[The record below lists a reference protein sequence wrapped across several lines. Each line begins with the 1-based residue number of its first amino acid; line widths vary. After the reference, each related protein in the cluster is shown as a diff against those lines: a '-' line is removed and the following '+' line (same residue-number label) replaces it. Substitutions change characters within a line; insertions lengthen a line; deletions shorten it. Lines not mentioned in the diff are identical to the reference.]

1 LILKG
6 YIENFEF
13 NTIFGNLRE
22 IMNHLT
28 KNKIRHRWNKIK
40 GVPIEWDLRL
50 YRRILA
56 KINEIDLG
64 KASDKELKD
73 RSAGLIEQTMQGTPL
88 GKLLIEAYA
97 LVRETAW
104 RTVGMRPFD
113 VQVIAGMVMH
123 HGKLAEMNTGEGK
136 TLVAVFPAYLN
147 ALSGKGVH
155 IHTFN
160 DYLARR
166 DAAWMGPI
174 YEFLGLSV
182 GCIQEGM
189 SPSERKKAYNSDI
202 TYSTAKEAGFDYLRD
217 HLCYD
222 KKDCVHRE
230 FHYVIVDEADSI
242 LIDEARVPL
251 VIAGSTDKPKA
262 DSGQLGQ
269 IAKGLKED
277 IDFETDEGKRNIYLT
292 PSGLKRVENILEVK
306 NLHAAENLDL
316 LTRLN
321 QALHAEYLLH
331 RDIDYIVRK
340 GKIEI
345 VDEFTGRV
353 VEDRHWPDGLQAA
366 VEAKEKLSVGSGGSI
381 LGSIT
386 LQHFLELYPKIS
398 GMTATAQPAADELKQ
413 FYGLTVVVIPPNRPC
428 IRTDHPDEIFTHKEA
443 KTQALIDEIRHCR
456 EIGRPVLVGTA
467 SVEESEELAAALK
480 ITGISCDVL
489 NAKNDE
495 QEAKIIA
502 QAGSPGAVT
511 ISTNMAGRGTDIKLG
526 GDKEQSKDKVVELGG
541 LFVIG
546 TNRHE
551 SLRVD
556 QQLRGRAGRQ
566 GDPGSSRFFT
576 SLEDNLIQRYNIR
589 NILPKKYRSLKQDR
603 PIDNSLVHRQID
615 HGQRIIEGQN
625 FEIRKTL
632 WKYSILVEKHRE
644 ITQSRRQEILHDG
657 SHLGF
662 LEDATPKR
670 YSKVKSLMGES
681 RIHEI
686 EQRITLYAID
696 QCWTDH
702 LAMIADIREGI
713 HLTSV
718 GGQSPIREFHKIV
731 DQEFQ
736 QLEKKIDGTI
746 LQTFKSLPIT
756 EQGVNLDDAGIR
768 GPSSTWTYVITDNQ
782 FGLWVGMIQ
791 GSNIGATAVAA
802 AAYGPLY
809 ILMGLV
815 QRFRKKPKTF
825 N

>member
-1 LILKG
+1 MTKKKIL
-6 YIENFEF
+6 
-13 NTIFGNLRE
+13 
-22 IMNHLT
+22 
-28 KNKIRHRWNKIK
+28 HRWNKLK
-40 GVPIEWDLRL
+40 GVPIEWDLNP
-50 YRRILA
+50 YRKILA
-56 KINEIDLG
+56 KINTIDLE
-64 KASDKELKD
+64 KISDEELKK
-73 RSAGLIEQTMQGTPL
+73 RSAYLTEQARQGTAL
-88 GKLLIEAYA
+88 DDLLVEAYA

-104 RTVGMRPFD
+104 RTIGMRPFD
-113 VQVIAGMVMH
+113 VQVMAGIVMH
-123 HGKLAEMNTGEGK
+123 QGKLAEMNTGEGK
-136 TLVAVFPAYLN
+136 TLVAVLPAYLN

-189 SPSERKKAYNSDI
+189 SPNERKKAYNCDI
-202 TYSTAKEAGFDYLRD
+202 TYSTAKEAGFDFLRD
-217 HLCYD
+217 HLCYR
-222 KKDCVHRE
+222 KEDCVHRE

-251 VIAGSTDKPKA
+251 VIAGSTDKPEA
-262 DSGQLGQ
+262 DPGQLGQ
-269 IAKGLKED
+269 IAKSLKEG

-292 PSGLKRVENILEVK
+292 PSGLKRIEHILEVK
-306 NLHAAENLDL
+306 NLHAPENLDV

-366 VEAKEKLSVGSGGSI
+366 VEAKEKLRLGSGGSI

-398 GMTATAQPAADELKQ
+398 GMTATAQPAAEELKQ
-413 FYGLTVVVIPPNRPC
+413 FYGLTVVVVPPNRSC
-428 IRTDHPDEIFTHKEA
+428 IRQDHPDEIFTHKAA
-443 KTQALIDEIRHCR
+443 KTEALIHEIRRCH
-456 EIGRPVLVGTA
+456 ETERPVLVGTA

-480 ITGISCDVL
+480 KAGISCDVL

-495 QEAKIIA
+495 LEAQIIA
-502 QAGSPGAVT
+502 QAGNPGAVT

-526 GDKEQSKDKVVELGG
+526 GDKEQERDKVVKLGG
-541 LFVIG
+541 LYVIG

-589 NILPKKYRSLKQDR
+589 NLLPKKFRSLEQEV
-603 PIDNSLVHRQID
+603 PIDNPLVHREIAR
-615 HGQRIIEGQN
+615 GQRIIEGQN

-632 WKYSILVEKHRE
+632 WKYSILVEKQRE
-644 ITQSRRQEILHDG
+644 MTQRRRQEILIDG
-657 SHLGF
+657 SNIGF
-662 LEDATPKR
+662 LEDAAPRR
-670 YSKVKSLMGES
+670 YSELISLVGED
-681 RIHEI
+681 RMRQI

-696 QCWTDH
+696 RRWTEH
-702 LAMIADIREGI
+702 LAVIADIREGI

-736 QLEKKIDGTI
+736 QLEHKIDDTI
-746 LQTFKSLPIT
+746 LETFKSLPVT
-756 EQGVNLDDAGIR
+756 ENGVDLDEGGIR

-809 ILMGLV
+809 ILLGLI
-815 QRFRKKPKTF
+815 QRFWKKQKK
-825 N
+825 

>member
-1 LILKG
+1 
-6 YIENFEF
+6 
-13 NTIFGNLRE
+13 
-22 IMNHLT
+22 MNHLT
-28 KNKIRHRWNKIK
+28 KKKILHRWNKLRGI
-40 GVPIEWDLRL
+40 PIEWDLGP
-50 YRRILA
+50 YRKILA
-56 KINEIDLG
+56 QINKIDLES
-64 KASDKELKD
+64 ASDKELKK
-73 RSAGLIEQTMQGTPL
+73 RSARLIEQAQKGTSL
-88 GKLLIEAYA
+88 DELLVEAYA

-113 VQVIAGMVMH
+113 VQVIAGIVMH
-123 HGKLAEMNTGEGK
+123 QGKLAEMNTGEGK
-136 TLVAVFPAYLN
+136 TLVAVLSAYLN
-147 ALSGKGVH
+147 ALFGKGVH

-217 HLCYD
+217 HLCY
-222 KKDCVHRE
+222 KKEDLVHRE
-230 FHYVIVDEADSI
+230 FHFVIVDEADSI

-251 VIAGSTDKPKA
+251 VIAGSTDKPKPEP
-262 DSGQLGQ
+262 GHLVQ

-277 IDFETDEGKRNIYLT
+277 VDFETDEGKRNIYLT
-292 PSGLKRVENILEVK
+292 PSGLQRIETILGCK
-306 NLHAAENLDL
+306 NLHAPENLDL

-366 VEAKEKLSVGSGGSI
+366 VEAKEKLRLGSGGSI

-386 LQHFLELYPKIS
+386 LQHFLELYPKIC
-398 GMTATAQPAADELKQ
+398 GMTATAQPAADEFKQ
-413 FYGLTVVVIPPNRPC
+413 FYGLTVVVVPTNRPC
-428 IRTDHPDEIFTHKEA
+428 IRIDHPDEIFTHKEA
-443 KTQALIDEIRHCR
+443 KTEALIDEIGLCHST
-456 EIGRPVLVGTA
+456 ERPILVGTA
-467 SVEESEELAAALK
+467 SVEESEDLASALENA
-480 ITGISCDVL
+480 GISCHVL

-495 QEAKIIA
+495 LEAQIIA

-526 GDKEQSKDKVVELGG
+526 GDKEQQRDKVVSLGG
-541 LFVIG
+541 LYVIG

-576 SLEDNLIQRYNIR
+576 SLEDNLIERYNIR
-589 NILPKKYRSLKQDR
+589 NLLPKKYRSLKQDD
-603 PIDNSLVHRQID
+603 PIDNPLVQKEIAR
-615 HGQRIIEGQN
+615 GQRIIEGQN

-632 WKYSILVEKHRE
+632 WKYSILVEKQRE
-644 ITQSRRQEILHDG
+644 MTQPRRQEILCDG
-657 SHLGF
+657 SNLGF
-662 LEDATPKR
+662 LEDAAPKL
-670 YSKVKSLMGES
+670 YSKLESLMGEN
-681 RIHEI
+681 RMQKI
-686 EQRITLYAID
+686 EQQITLYAID
-696 QCWTDH
+696 RCWTEH
-702 LAMIADIREGI
+702 LAKIAEIREGI

-718 GGQSPIREFHKIV
+718 AGQSPIREFHKIV

-736 QLEKKIDGTI
+736 QLEHKIDDTI
-746 LQTFKSLPIT
+746 LQTFRSLPVT
-756 EQGVNLDDAGIR
+756 EKGVDLDEEGIR

-782 FGLWVGMIQ
+782 FGLWVGMLQ
-791 GSNIGATAVAA
+791 GSNIGFTAAAA

-809 ILMGLV
+809 ILLGLI
-815 QRFRKKPKTF
+815 QRFYKKPK

>member
-1 LILKG
+1 
-6 YIENFEF
+6 
-13 NTIFGNLRE
+13 
-22 IMNHLT
+22 MNHLT
-28 KNKIRHRWNKIK
+28 KKKILHHWNKLK
-40 GVPIEWDLRL
+40 GVSVEWDLSS
-50 YRRILA
+50 YRKILT
-56 KINEIDLG
+56 KISEIDLS
-64 KASDKELKD
+64 KASDKELKK
-73 RSAGLIEQTMQGTPL
+73 RSERLIEKARQGTFL
-88 GKLLIEAYA
+88 DKLLGEAYA

-113 VQVIAGMVMH
+113 VQVFAGIVMH
-123 HGKLAEMNTGEGK
+123 QGKLAEMNTGEGK
-136 TLVAVFPAYLN
+136 TLVAVLPAYLN
-147 ALSGKGVH
+147 AISGKGVH

-174 YEFLGLSV
+174 YKFLGLKV

-189 SPSERKKAYNSDI
+189 SPSERKKAYNADI
-202 TYSTAKEAGFDYLRD
+202 TYSTAKEAGFDFLRD
-217 HLCYD
+217 QLCFE
-222 KKDCVHRE
+222 KKDLVHRE

-251 VIAGSTDKPKA
+251 VIAGSTDRPKA
-262 DSGQLGQ
+262 DPGHLVQ

-277 IDFETDEGKRNIYLT
+277 VDFETDEGKRNIYLT
-292 PSGLKRVENILEVK
+292 PAGLQRVETILDCN
-306 NLHAAENLDL
+306 NLHAPENIDL

-353 VEDRHWPDGLQAA
+353 VEDQHWPDGLQAA
-366 VEAKEKLSVGSGGSI
+366 VEAKEKLRLGSGGSI

-413 FYGLTVVVIPPNRPC
+413 FYGLTVVVVPPNRPC
-428 IRTDHPDEIFTHKEA
+428 IRKDFSDEIYTHKKA
-443 KTQALIDEIRHCR
+443 KTDALIDEIKRCH
-456 EIGRPVLVGTA
+456 ETERPVLVGTA
-467 SVEESEELAAALK
+467 SVEESEELAADLEK
-480 ITGISCDVL
+480 SGVSCHVL

-495 QEAKIIA
+495 LEAQIIA

-511 ISTNMAGRGTDIKLG
+511 ISTNMAGRGTDIRLG
-526 GDKEQSKDKVVELGG
+526 GDKEQERDKIVGLGG
-541 LFVIG
+541 LYVIG

-551 SLRVD
+551 SLRID

-566 GDPGSSRFFT
+566 GDPGSSRFFI
-576 SLEDNLIQRYNIR
+576 SLEDNLIERYNMR
-589 NILPKKYRSLKQDR
+589 NLLPKKYRALKQAK
-603 PIDNSLVHRQID
+603 PIGNPLVQKEIAR
-615 HGQRIIEGQN
+615 GQRIIEGQN

-632 WKYSILVEKHRE
+632 WKYSILVERQRDM
-644 ITQSRRQEILHDG
+644 TQRRRQEILCDG
-657 SHLGF
+657 SNLGF
-662 LEDATPKR
+662 LEDAAPKL
-670 YSKVKSLMGES
+670 YSRLESLMGES

-686 EQRITLYAID
+686 EQQITLYAID
-696 QCWTDH
+696 QSWTEH

-736 QLEKKIDGTI
+736 QLEQKIDNTI
-746 LQTFKSLPIT
+746 LQTFKSLPVT
-756 EQGVNLDDAGIR
+756 EKGIDLDEEGIR

-782 FGLWVGMIQ
+782 FGLWVGMLQ

-802 AAYGPLY
+802 AAFGPLY
-809 ILMGLV
+809 ILLGLV
-815 QRFRKKPKTF
+815 QRFYKKEKK
-825 N
+825 

>member
-1 LILKG
+1 
-6 YIENFEF
+6 
-13 NTIFGNLRE
+13 
-22 IMNHLT
+22 MNHLT
-28 KNKIRHRWNKIK
+28 KKKIQHRWNKLK
-40 GVPIEWDLRL
+40 GVPIEWDLTL
-50 YRRILA
+50 YRKILE
-56 KINEIDLG
+56 KIDAIDLG
-64 KASDKELKD
+64 KVSDNELKE
-73 RSAGLIEQTMQGTPL
+73 RSARLIEQARQGAPL
-88 GKLLIEAYA
+88 GKLLVEAYA

-113 VQVIAGMVMH
+113 VQTIAGMAMH

-136 TLVAVFPAYLN
+136 TLVAVLPAYLN

-182 GCIQEGM
+182 SCIQEGM
-189 SPSERKKAYNSDI
+189 SPSQRKKAYSCDI

-217 HLCYD
+217 HLCYSKQD
-222 KKDCVHRE
+222 LVHRE
-230 FHYVIVDEADSI
+230 FHFVIVDEADSI

-251 VIAGSTDKPKA
+251 VIAGSTDKPEA

-269 IAKGLKED
+269 IAKSLKESV
-277 IDFETDEGKRNIYLT
+277 DFETDEGKRNIYLT
-292 PSGLKRVENILEVK
+292 PTGLKRIESLLEVK
-306 NLHAAENLDL
+306 NLHAEKNIDL

-340 GKIEI
+340 DKIEI

-366 VEAKEKLSVGSGGSI
+366 VEAKEKLRLGSGGSI

-413 FYGLTVVVIPPNRPC
+413 FYGLTVVVIPPDRPC
-428 IRTDHPDEIFTHKEA
+428 IRTDHPDKIFTHKVA
-443 KTQALIDEIRHCR
+443 KTDALIEEIKNCHDT
-456 EIGRPVLVGTA
+456 GRPVLVGTA
-467 SVEESEELAAALK
+467 SVEESEELAAAIK
-480 ITGISCDVL
+480 NGGISCQVL

-495 QEAKIIA
+495 LEAKIIA
-502 QAGSPGAVT
+502 QAGTPGAVT

-526 GDKEQSKDKVVELGG
+526 GDKEEERDKVVALGG
-541 LFVIG
+541 LYVIG

-576 SLEDNLIQRYNIR
+576 SLEDKLIERYNIR
-589 NILPKKYRSLKQDR
+589 NLLPKKCRSLKQDS
-603 PIDNSLVHRQID
+603 PIDNPLVHRQID

-632 WKYSILVEKHRE
+632 WKYSILVEKHRAM
-644 ITQSRRQEILHDG
+644 TQHRRQEILCDG
-657 SHLGF
+657 SDMGF
-662 LEDATPKR
+662 IEEAAPKQ
-670 YSKVKSLMGES
+670 YTKLKSLVGEN
-681 RIHEI
+681 RIHDI

-731 DQEFQ
+731 DEEFQ
-736 QLEKKIDGTI
+736 QLEQKIEDKI
-746 LQTFKSLPIT
+746 LQTFQSLPIT
-756 EQGVNLDDAGIR
+756 EKGVDLDDAGIR

-809 ILMGLV
+809 ILLGLV
-815 QRFRKKPKTF
+815 QRFWKKSKD
-825 N
+825 

>member
-1 LILKG
+1 
-6 YIENFEF
+6 
-13 NTIFGNLRE
+13 
-22 IMNHLT
+22 MNHLT
-28 KNKIRHRWNKIK
+28 KKKILHRWNKLR
-40 GVPIEWDLRL
+40 GVLVEWDLGP
-50 YRRILA
+50 YRKILA
-56 KINEIDLG
+56 KINEIDLE
-64 KASDKELKD
+64 KSSDKELKE
-73 RSAGLIEQTMQGTPL
+73 RSARLIEQARQGSSL
-88 GKLLIEAYA
+88 DKLLVEAYA
-97 LVRETAW
+97 LVRETSW
-104 RTVGMRPFD
+104 RTIRMRPFD
-113 VQVIAGMVMH
+113 VQVIAGIIMH
-123 HGKLAEMNTGEGK
+123 QGKLAEMNTGEGK
-136 TLVAVFPAYLN
+136 TLVAVLPAYLN
-147 ALSGKGVH
+147 ALSGRGVH

-166 DAAWMGPI
+166 DASWMGPI
-174 YEFLGLSV
+174 FEFLGLSV
-182 GCIQEGM
+182 GCIQEGLL
-189 SPSERKKAYNSDI
+189 PSERKKAYSADI
-202 TYSTAKEAGFDYLRD
+202 TYSTAKEAGFDFLRD
-217 HLCYD
+217 HLCYRKED
-222 KKDCVHRE
+222 LVHRE
-230 FHYVIVDEADSI
+230 FHFVIVDEADSI

-251 VIAGSTDKPKA
+251 VIAGSTDKPEA
-262 DSGQLGQ
+262 DPGQLVQ

-277 IDFETDEGKRNIYLT
+277 VDFETDEGKRNIYLT
-292 PSGLKRVENILEVK
+292 PSGLQRIETIFGCK
-306 NLHAAENLDL
+306 NLHAPEHLDL
-316 LTRLN
+316 LIRLN

-366 VEAKEKLSVGSGGSI
+366 VEAKEKLRLGSGGSI

-413 FYGLTVVVIPPNRPC
+413 FYGLTVVVVPPNRTC
-428 IRTDHPDEIFTHKEA
+428 IRKDHPDEIFTHKEA
-443 KTQALIDEIRHCR
+443 KNEALIDEIKHCHTTK
-456 EIGRPVLVGTA
+456 RPVLVGTA
-467 SVEESEELAAALK
+467 SVEESEELAAALEN
-480 ITGISCDVL
+480 TGISCHVL

-495 QEAKIIA
+495 MEAQIIA

-526 GDKEQSKDKVVELGG
+526 GDKAQQRDKVVSLGG
-541 LFVIG
+541 MYIIG

-551 SLRVD
+551 SLRID

-589 NILPKKYRSLKQDR
+589 NLLPKKYRSLKQDR
-603 PIDNSLVHRQID
+603 PIDNPLVQKEID
-615 HGQRIIEGQN
+615 RGQRIIEGQN

-644 ITQSRRQEILHDG
+644 MTQRRRQEILCDG
-657 SHLGF
+657 SDLGF
-662 LEDATPKR
+662 LEDAAPKL
-670 YSKVKSLMGES
+670 YSKLESLMGEN
-681 RIHEI
+681 RMHKI
-686 EQRITLYAID
+686 EQQITLYAMD
-696 QCWTDH
+696 QSWTDH

-718 GGQSPIREFHKIV
+718 AGQSPIREFHKIV

-736 QLEKKIDGTI
+736 QLEHKIEETI
-746 LQTFKSLPIT
+746 LQTFESLPVT
-756 EQGVNLDDAGIR
+756 EKGIDLDEEGVR

-782 FGLWVGMIQ
+782 FGLWVGMLQ

-809 ILMGLV
+809 ILLGLL
-815 QRFRKKPKTF
+815 QRFYKKKKK
-825 N
+825 

>member
-1 LILKG
+1 
-6 YIENFEF
+6 
-13 NTIFGNLRE
+13 
-22 IMNHLT
+22 MNHQT
-28 KNKIRHRWNKIK
+28 KQKIKQNWNKLRGI
-40 GVPIEWDLRL
+40 PIEWDLSP
-50 YRRILA
+50 YTKILA
-56 KINEIDLG
+56 KINAIDLE
-64 KASDKELKD
+64 KSSDNELKE
-73 RSAGLIEQTMQGTPL
+73 RSAQLIEQARQGASL
-88 GKLLIEAYA
+88 DKLLVEAYA
-97 LVRETAW
+97 LVRETAL

-113 VQVIAGMVMH
+113 VQVIAGIVMH
-123 HGKLAEMNTGEGK
+123 QGKLAEMNTGEGK
-136 TLVAVFPAYLN
+136 TLVAVLPAYLN
-147 ALSGKGVH
+147 ALAGKGVH

-189 SPSERKKAYNSDI
+189 SPSERKKAYRCDI

-217 HLCYD
+217 HLCYR
-222 KKDCVHRE
+222 KEDCVHRK
-230 FHYVIVDEADSI
+230 FHFVIVDEADSV

-251 VIAGSTDKPKA
+251 VIAGSTDKPEA
-262 DSGQLGQ
+262 DSGQLVQ
-269 IAKGLKED
+269 IAKSLKEEV
-277 IDFETDEGKRNIYLT
+277 DFETDEGKRNIYLT
-292 PSGLKRVENILEVK
+292 PSGLKRIETILEVQ
-306 NLHAAENLDL
+306 NLHAPENLDL

-321 QALHAEYLLH
+321 QALHAEYLLQ

-366 VEAKEKLSVGSGGSI
+366 VEAKEKLRLGSGGSI

-413 FYGLTVVVIPPNRPC
+413 FYGLTLVVVPPNRPC
-428 IRTDHPDEIFTHKEA
+428 IRKDHPDEIFTHKKA
-443 KTQALIDEIRHCR
+443 KTHALIQEIRRCH
-456 EIGRPVLVGTA
+456 ETERPVLVGTA

-480 ITGISCDVL
+480 KAGISCDVL

-495 QEAKIIA
+495 LEAQIIA

-526 GDKEQSKDKVVELGG
+526 GDKEQDRDKVVGLGG
-541 LFVIG
+541 LYVVG

-551 SLRVD
+551 SLRID

-576 SLEDNLIQRYNIR
+576 SLEDNLIRQYNIKHL
-589 NILPKKYRSLKQDR
+589 LPKKYQSLKQDA
-603 PIDNSLVHRQID
+603 PIDNPLVQKEIAR
-615 HGQRIIEGQN
+615 GQRIIEGQN

-632 WKYSILVEKHRE
+632 WKYSVLVEKQRE
-644 ITQSRRQEILHDG
+644 MTQRRRQEILWDG
-657 SHLGF
+657 SNLGF
-662 LEDATPKR
+662 LEDAAPKL
-670 YSKVKSLMGES
+670 YSNVKSLMGEN
-681 RIHEI
+681 RTHEI

-696 QCWTDH
+696 RCWTDH
-702 LAMIADIREGI
+702 LATIADIREGI

-736 QLEKKIDGTI
+736 QLEHKIDDTI
-746 LQTFKSLPIT
+746 LRTFESLPVT
-756 EQGVNLDDAGIR
+756 EKGVDLDDAGIR

-802 AAYGPLY
+802 AVYGPLY
-809 ILMGLV
+809 ILMGLI
-815 QRFRKKPKTF
+815 QRFYKKKKD
-825 N
+825 